1 MDYCRV
7 VLAIVGLSF
16 SYFLCVPNLKQRHK
30 QQIIIE
36 KLRMISEALEHAEER
51 VLRLQERHDRILSQM
66 CSYYFIHNE
75 LEVSLADA
83 RTVLDEAMESAGN
96 LRRMQRKIIGYFP
109 DEVDVKDMLSG
120 NTCRPQRPRV

>member
-16 SYFLCVPNLKQRHK
+16 SYFLCVPNLNKRHK

-83 RTVLDEAMESAGN
+83 RAVLDEAMESASN

-109 DEVDVKDMLSG
+109 DEVDVKDMSTLSS
-120 NTCRPQRPRV
+120 RPQRPRV

>member
-16 SYFLCVPNLKQRHK
+16 SYFLCVPNLKKRHK

-51 VLRLQERHDRILSQM
+51 VLRLQERHDRILRQM

-83 RTVLDEAMESAGN
+83 RAVLDEAMESAGN

-109 DEVDVKDMLSG
+109 DEVDVKDMSS
-120 NTCRPQRPRV
+120 RPQRPRV

>member
-16 SYFLCVPNLKQRHK
+16 SYFLCVPNLKKRHK

-36 KLRMISEALEHAEER
+36 KLRMISEALEHAEDR

-83 RTVLDEAMESAGN
+83 RAVLDEAMESAGN

-109 DEVDVKDMLSG
+109 DEVDVKDMSTLSS
-120 NTCRPQRPRV
+120 RPQRPRV

>member
-16 SYFLCVPNLKQRHK
+16 SYFLCVPNLKKRHK

-83 RTVLDEAMESAGN
+83 QAVLDEAMESAGN

-109 DEVDVKDMLSG
+109 DEVDVKDMSS
-120 NTCRPQRPRV
+120 RPQRQRV

>member
-16 SYFLCVPNLKQRHK
+16 SYFLCVSNLKKRHK

-36 KLRMISEALEHAEER
+36 KLRMIGEALEHAEER

-75 LEVSLADA
+75 LEVSLADSRA
-83 RTVLDEAMESAGN
+83 VLDEAMESAGN

-109 DEVDVKDMLSG
+109 DEVDVKDMSS
-120 NTCRPQRPRV
+120 RPQRPRV

>member
-83 RTVLDEAMESAGN
+83 RAVLDEAMESAGN

-109 DEVDVKDMLSG
+109 DEVDVKDMSTLSS
-120 NTCRPQRPRV
+120 RPQRPRV

>member
-16 SYFLCVPNLKQRHK
+16 SYFLCVPNLKKRHK

-75 LEVSLADA
+75 LEVSLADSRA
-83 RTVLDEAMESAGN
+83 VLDEAMESAGN

-109 DEVDVKDMLSG
+109 DEVDVKDMSS
-120 NTCRPQRPRV
+120 RPQRPRV

>member
-16 SYFLCVPNLKQRHK
+16 SYFLCVPNLKKRRK

-75 LEVSLADA
+75 LEVSLADSRA
-83 RTVLDEAMESAGN
+83 VLDEAMESAGN

-109 DEVDVKDMLSG
+109 DEVDVKDMSS
-120 NTCRPQRPRV
+120 RPQRPRV

>member
-7 VLAIVGLSF
+7 VLAIVGLTF

-83 RTVLDEAMESAGN
+83 RAVLDEAMESAGN

-109 DEVDVKDMLSG
+109 DEVDVKDMSS
-120 NTCRPQRPRV
+120 RPQRPRV

>member
-1 MDYCRV
+1 
-7 VLAIVGLSF
+7 
-16 SYFLCVPNLKQRHK
+16 
-30 QQIIIE
+30 
-36 KLRMISEALEHAEER
+36 MISEALEHAEKR

>member
-1 MDYCRV
+1 MDYYRV

-16 SYFLCVPNLKQRHK
+16 SYFLCVPNLKKRHK

-83 RTVLDEAMESAGN
+83 RAVLDEAMESAGN

-109 DEVDVKDMLSG
+109 DEVDVKDMSS
-120 NTCRPQRPRV
+120 RPQRPRV

>member
-16 SYFLCVPNLKQRHK
+16 SYFLCVPNLKKRHK
-30 QQIIIE
+30 QQIVIE

-75 LEVSLADA
+75 LEVSLADSRA
-83 RTVLDEAMESAGN
+83 VLDEAMESAGN

-109 DEVDVKDMLSG
+109 DEVDVKDMSS
-120 NTCRPQRPRV
+120 RPQRPRV

>member
-16 SYFLCVPNLKQRHK
+16 SYFLCVPNLKKRHK

-83 RTVLDEAMESAGN
+83 RAVLDEAMESAGN

-109 DEVDVKDMLSG
+109 DEVDVKDMSTLSS
-120 NTCRPQRPRV
+120 RPQRPRV

>member
-36 KLRMISEALEHAEER
+36 KLRMISVALENAEER

-83 RTVLDEAMESAGN
+83 RAVLDEAMESAGN

-109 DEVDVKDMLSG
+109 DEVDVKDMLTVSS
-120 NTCRPQRPRV
+120 RPQRPRV

>member
-83 RTVLDEAMESAGN
+83 RAVLDEAMESAGN

-109 DEVDVKDMLSG
+109 DEVDVKDMSTLSS
-120 NTCRPQRPRV
+120 RSQRPRV

>member
-16 SYFLCVPNLKQRHK
+16 SYFLCVPNLKKRHK

-36 KLRMISEALEHAEER
+36 KLSMISEALEHAEER

-75 LEVSLADA
+75 LEVSLADSRA
-83 RTVLDEAMESAGN
+83 VLDEAMESAGN

-109 DEVDVKDMLSG
+109 DEVDVKDMSS
-120 NTCRPQRPRV
+120 RPQRPRV

>member
-16 SYFLCVPNLKQRHK
+16 SYFLCVPNLKKRHK
-30 QQIIIE
+30 KQIIIE

-83 RTVLDEAMESAGN
+83 RAVLDEAMESAGN

-109 DEVDVKDMLSG
+109 DEVDVKDMSTLSS
-120 NTCRPQRPRV
+120 RPQRPRV

>member
-7 VLAIVGLSF
+7 VLVIVGLSF
-16 SYFLCVPNLKQRHK
+16 SYFLCVPNLKKRHK

-75 LEVSLADA
+75 LEVSLADSRA
-83 RTVLDEAMESAGN
+83 VLDEAMESAGN

-109 DEVDVKDMLSG
+109 DEVDVKDMSS
-120 NTCRPQRPRV
+120 RPQRPRV

>member
-16 SYFLCVPNLKQRHK
+16 SYFLCVPNLKKRHK

-36 KLRMISEALEHAEER
+36 KLRMISEALGHAEER

-75 LEVSLADA
+75 LEVSLADSRA
-83 RTVLDEAMESAGN
+83 VLDEAMESAGN

-109 DEVDVKDMLSG
+109 DEVDVKDMSS
-120 NTCRPQRPRV
+120 RPQRPRV

>member
-16 SYFLCVPNLKQRHK
+16 SYFLCVPNLKKRHK

-36 KLRMISEALEHAEER
+36 KLRMISEALEHAEDR

-83 RTVLDEAMESAGN
+83 RAVLDEAMESAGN

-109 DEVDVKDMLSG
+109 DEVDVKDMSS
-120 NTCRPQRPRV
+120 RPQRPRV

>member
-16 SYFLCVPNLKQRHK
+16 SYFLCVPNLKKRHK

-51 VLRLQERHDRILSQM
+51 VLRLQERHDWILSQM

-83 RTVLDEAMESAGN
+83 RAVLDEAMESAGN

-109 DEVDVKDMLSG
+109 DEVDVKDMSTLSS
-120 NTCRPQRPRV
+120 RPQRPRV

>member
-16 SYFLCVPNLKQRHK
+16 SYFLCVPNLKKRHK

-83 RTVLDEAMESAGN
+83 RAVLDEAMESAGN

-109 DEVDVKDMLSG
+109 DEVDVKDMSS
-120 NTCRPQRPRV
+120 RPQRQRV

>member
-16 SYFLCVPNLKQRHK
+16 SYFLCVPNLKKRHK

-83 RTVLDEAMESAGN
+83 RAVLDEAMESAGN

-109 DEVDVKDMLSG
+109 DEVDVKDMSS
-120 NTCRPQRPRV
+120 RPQRPRV

>member
-16 SYFLCVPNLKQRHK
+16 SYFLCVPNLKKRHK

-51 VLRLQERHDRILSQM
+51 VLRLQERQDRILSQM

-83 RTVLDEAMESAGN
+83 RAVLDEAMESAGN

-109 DEVDVKDMLSG
+109 DEVDVKDMSS
-120 NTCRPQRPRV
+120 RPQRPRV

>member
-16 SYFLCVPNLKQRHK
+16 SYFLCVPNLKQRHT

-83 RTVLDEAMESAGN
+83 RAVLDEAMESAGN

-109 DEVDVKDMLSG
+109 DEVDVKDMSTLSS
-120 NTCRPQRPRV
+120 RPQRPRV

>member
-16 SYFLCVPNLKQRHK
+16 SYFLCVSNLKKRHK

-75 LEVSLADA
+75 LEVSLADSRA
-83 RTVLDEAMESAGN
+83 VLDEAMESAGN

-109 DEVDVKDMLSG
+109 DEVDVKDMSS
-120 NTCRPQRPRV
+120 RPQRPRV

>member
-16 SYFLCVPNLKQRHK
+16 SYFLCVPNLKKGHK

-36 KLRMISEALEHAEER
+36 KLRMINEALEHAEER

-75 LEVSLADA
+75 LEVSLADSRA
-83 RTVLDEAMESAGN
+83 VLDEAMESAGN

-109 DEVDVKDMLSG
+109 DEVDVKDMSS
-120 NTCRPQRPRV
+120 RPQRQRV